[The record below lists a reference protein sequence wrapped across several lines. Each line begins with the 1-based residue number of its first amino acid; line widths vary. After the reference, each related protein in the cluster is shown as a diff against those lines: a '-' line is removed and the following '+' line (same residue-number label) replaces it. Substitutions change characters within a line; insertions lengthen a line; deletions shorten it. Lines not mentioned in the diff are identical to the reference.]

1 MLLKLEN
8 ISKKFDSEYIFK
20 NISFEVNEGE
30 IFSIVGKSG
39 IGKSTIGKIIL
50 GIIKQDSGNILFLNK
65 PLENRKISDIQ
76 MIFQDPYSALNE
88 AMTVRQILKEP
99 LIVNKYDNVD
109 EKVNEMLKFLGLE
122 NFENKYPCDL
132 SGGQRQRVIVG
143 AAMILRPKL
152 VVCDEPVASLDLTIQ
167 EQIINLIKFFNKEYN
182 TAFVFISHDKFLV
195 KHISNRIYTMEGI
208 KNEKN

>member
-8 ISKKFDSEYIFK
+8 ISKKFNNEYIFK
-20 NISFEVNEGE
+20 DISFEVKEGE
-30 IFSIVGKSG
+30 IFSIIGKSG

-50 GIIKQDSGNILFLNK
+50 GIIKQDSGNISFLNK
-65 PLENRKISDIQ
+65 PLEKRKVSDIQ

-99 LIVNKYDNVD
+99 LIVNKYDNID
-109 EKVNEMLKFLGLE
+109 EKVNEMLNFLGLE
-122 NFENKYPCDL
+122 SFANKYPCDL

-167 EQIINLIKFFNKEYN
+167 EQIINLIKFFNKQYN
-182 TAFVFISHDKFLV
+182 TAFVFISHDKNLV
-195 KHISNRIYTMEGI
+195 KHISNSIYTMEGI